1 MARFVGKGDKGLSRV
16 IIGLA
21 HNPKRW
27 KSGVLSFGDGSNGAL
42 GLPTAVSVMGSDSYE
57 PTPVPGLPSDIS
69 AVAAGHY
76 HSLAVTSQAQLWAWG
91 RNNEAQ
97 LGRGVNSPRFLFF
110 YWFFYILQLCCVLI
124 LWLYM
129 GFSFGLWV
137 EFVFVNALYV
147 STISYWNLIKMIYI
161 YEDISLKE

>member
-1 MARFVGKGDKGLSRV
+1 MKKYFMYPAAMLRFVRKGDKGLSSV

-27 KSGVLSFGDGSNGAL
+27 KSSSTVLSFGDGSSGAL

-57 PTPVPGLPSDIS
+57 PTPVPGLPSDVS

-76 HSLAVTSQAQLWAWG
+76 HSLAVTSQGQLWAWG

-97 LGRGVNSPRFLFF
+97 IGRGLNSPRFLPFLLD
-110 YWFFYILQLCCVLI
+110 YLLYSALVLC
-124 LWLYM
+124 
-129 GFSFGLWV
+129 
-137 EFVFVNALYV
+137 VN
-147 STISYWNLIKMIYI
+147 
-161 YEDISLKE
+161 